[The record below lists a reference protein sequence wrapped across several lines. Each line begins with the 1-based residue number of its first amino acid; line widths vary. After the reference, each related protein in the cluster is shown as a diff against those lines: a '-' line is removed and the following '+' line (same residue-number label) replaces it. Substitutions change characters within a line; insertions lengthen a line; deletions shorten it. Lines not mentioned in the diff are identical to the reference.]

1 MGQAIQQ
8 IKDLTMPKTIKLTM
22 DKVTMLQ
29 LNKCNSNRNINSDQ
43 PSNLLVRTI
52 QDLLQDQQ
60 RSEVEQHH

>member
-22 DKVTMLQ
+22 DKVTMLK

>member
-8 IKDLTMPKTIKLTM
+8 IKDLTMPKTINLTM